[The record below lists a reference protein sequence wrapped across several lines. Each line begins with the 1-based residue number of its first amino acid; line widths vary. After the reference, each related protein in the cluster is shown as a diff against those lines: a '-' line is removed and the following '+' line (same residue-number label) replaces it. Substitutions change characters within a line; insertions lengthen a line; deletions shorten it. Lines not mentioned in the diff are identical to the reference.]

1 MASDSNPNESTEK
14 REESD
19 QNRQPSTT
27 GYVVFGVIHLIVMLV
42 IGAYIFVGGNFQAAL
57 TSIRV
62 WLLAIVVTAIDVAFY
77 IRNTRAH

>member
-14 REESD
+14 RTASD
-19 QNRQPSTT
+19 QSRQPSTT

-77 IRNTRAH
+77 IRNTRTH